1 MAAGNFITAQSA
13 MADISAD
20 EKERT
25 ANLGII
31 GAAFGVGFLL
41 GPLLGGVLSNISHSF
56 PFFFA
61 GVMASINAVLVF
73 FFFPETNKK
82 LNRDHPL
89 SFNPLRP
96 LARAAKDLTLRPLF
110 ITWSIFAF
118 AFVTA
123 QSVFGLFAKDVFGLN
138 AFQTGMFFT
147 LIGVIV
153 VINQGFLLKRFWTA
167 RFTDHQLEIIMLVI
181 LAVALLLISSELLP
195 LFYLGVIGLGTGQA
209 NLRVV
214 ITTQVTAATDP
225 QRKGETMG
233 ILSALM
239 SAYMVVAPILSG
251 VMYEFHHALPYAI
264 SAIAL
269 LCGVGIAAR
278 GRRVGPAGS
287 EQRRT

>member
-1 MAAGNFITAQSA
+1 
-13 MADISAD
+13 
-20 EKERT
+20 
-25 ANLGII
+25 
-31 GAAFGVGFLL
+31 
-41 GPLLGGVLSNISHSF
+41 
-56 PFFFA
+56 
-61 GVMASINAVLVF
+61 VLVF

-82 LNRDHPL
+82 LNRDHPI

-96 LARAAKDLTLRPLF
+96 LALAAKDLALRPLL

-118 AFVTA
+118 AFVTG

-138 AFQTGMFFT
+138 AFQTGMLFT

-153 VINQGFLLKRFWTA
+153 VINQGFLLKRFWIA

-181 LAVALLLISSELLP
+181 LSVATLLISSEMLP

-209 NLRVV
+209 ILRVV
-214 ITTQVTAATDP
+214 ITTQVTSATDP

-239 SAYMVVAPILSG
+239 SAYMVVAPLLSG
-251 VMYEFHHALPYAI
+251 VMYEFHHALPYVV

-269 LCGVGIAAR
+269 LCGVAIAVR
-278 GRRVGPAGS
+278 GMPIAPAGN
-287 EQRRT
+287 ENKQI